1 MRCGHAADASLAP
14 TETPD
19 IVLLLPLT
27 PSAECL
33 GASKRVYAAFDQL
46 GACAD
51 AWVTSSTFERR
62 RSRAMPI
69 LSMKTKKPMKPML
82 EIVEIT
88 DDAGARYARAILF
101 EIGGANI
108 EDPPTSSTLAACQRP
123 AGARPSCL
131 PSNPRPRLT
140 SASAS
145 ELRARAAGWSG
156 PASTRGTP
164 ASPEARNCGSSG
176 ICASRDTG

>member
-1 MRCGHAADASLAP
+1 MRCGHAADANLATTQTP
-14 TETPD
+14 TLCCCPEPA
-19 IVLLLPLT
+19 
-27 PSAECL
+27 PSVWEPRR
-33 GASKRVYAAFDQL
+33 GSMVAFGQL

-51 AWVTSSTFERR
+51 AWVNSWTCERR
-62 RSRAMPI
+62 RSRAMPM
-69 LSMKTKKPMKPML
+69 LSMKTKKPML

-101 EIGGANI
+101 EISGANI

>member
-1 MRCGHAADASLAP
+1 VRCGHAADASLAP

-33 GASKRVYAAFDQL
+33 GASKRVYAAFGQL

-82 EIVEIT
+82 EMLAIT
-88 DDAGARYARAILF
+88 DEAGLSSPNQPASA
-101 EIGGANI
+101 
-108 EDPPTSSTLAACQRP
+108 PTS
-123 AGARPSCL
+123 RPSHPIHRGSARVVRMATAYSVTTTPKPRKL
-131 PSNPRPRLT
+131 PAVLVTRAMAAKVSAVAASVACPPGSPGIRPHFIDQDVGLILV
-140 SASAS
+140 A
-145 ELRARAAGWSG
+145 
-156 PASTRGTP
+156 
-164 ASPEARNCGSSG
+164 
-176 ICASRDTG
+176 